1 MRYVVEP
8 RKLNKNDQEPVYFIM
23 DLDKNTLSMQYYTT
37 FKRANEVVEKKNKK
51 EEAAWHLLKKV
62 YNTGVGKNE
71 DAVVAFSLVTLHFLG
86 LYANG

>member
-1 MRYVVEP
+1 MRFVVEP

-51 EEAAWHLLKKV
+51 EEAA
-62 YNTGVGKNE
+62 
-71 DAVVAFSLVTLHFLG
+71 
-86 LYANG
+86 